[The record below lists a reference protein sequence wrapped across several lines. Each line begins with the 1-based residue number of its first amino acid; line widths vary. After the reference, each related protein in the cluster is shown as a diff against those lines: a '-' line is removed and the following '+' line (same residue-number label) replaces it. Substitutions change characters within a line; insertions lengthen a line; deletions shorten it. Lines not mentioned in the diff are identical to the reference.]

1 MKKLIS
7 ILLVVIMAFALAA
20 CGNTNPANQSGDESD
35 LAYVKG
41 NGKLIIGYTNYAP
54 MNYTDENGTFTGFDT
69 ELATLVCEKLGL
81 ETEFVEINWD
91 TKVAELDAKSI
102 DAIWNGMT
110 IIPELMEET
119 EITKPYV
126 KNAQVVL
133 VKEGTA
139 YESTASLIGKTV
151 AAEQGSAGEKTIQAD
166 ENLKQA
172 DLVPK
177 SLQTEALMEVKAET
191 ADAAVLDL
199 TLANT
204 MTGEGTN
211 YEDIIIVDHLAEE
224 DYGVAFRKGSDICD
238 EVNKIFDELVAD
250 GNLGALAEKYGL
262 DLSE

>member
-1 MKKLIS
+1 MKKLMS
-7 ILLVVIMAFALAA
+7 IILVVIMVFALAA
-20 CGNTNPANQSGDESD
+20 CGNTDTANQSDESD

-41 NGKLIIGYTNYAP
+41 NGKLVIGYTNYAP
-54 MNYTDENGTFTGFDT
+54 MNYTDEDGTFTGFDT

-81 ETEFVEINWD
+81 EPEFVEINWD

-110 IIPELMEET
+110 IIPELMEKT
-119 EITKPYV
+119 EITNAYV

-139 YESTASLIGKTV
+139 YESTASLIDKTI

-177 SLQTEALMEVKAET
+177 SLQTEALMEVKAGT

-224 DYGVAFRKGSDICD
+224 DYGVAFRKGSDICE

-250 GNLGALAEKYGL
+250 GSLGALAEKYGL